1 MTNLTYKMNAVPER
15 IDQAKLDR
23 LAKLETATI
32 GHFYHF
38 GFADPA
44 IQSVLPGKIV
54 AATVTTLA
62 IPGLDSTL
70 LHHCLAEVGE
80 GYFMAVDR
88 LGDSKYACW
97 GGGVTRMAALKG
109 LAGACV
115 DGPHTDTAEIE
126 EQGFAMWSRGAS
138 PVTTRLYDTGG
149 GFNVP
154 VSIGGAA
161 VLPGYAVL
169 ADPSGVLFIAPEDLD
184 AVIEQ
189 GEAKTEAGRK
199 NEAKITAGTYLGEM
213 SGATRMVRAKTE
225 GQA

>member
-1 MTNLTYKMNAVPER
+1 MSNLTYKLNPMPAP
-15 IDQAKLDR
+15 IPQDKLDR

-38 GFADPA
+38 GFVSPA
-44 IQSVLPGKIV
+44 IQPVLPGKVV

-70 LHHCLAEVGE
+70 LHHALGQTGP

-88 LGDSKYACW
+88 LGDTKYACW
-97 GGGVTRMAALKG
+97 GGGVTRMAAMMG

-115 DGPHTDTAEIE
+115 DGPHTDTAEVE
-126 EQGFAMWSRGAS
+126 EQGFAIWSRGAS
-138 PVTTRLYDTGG
+138 PVTTRLYNTGG

-184 AVIEQ
+184 AVLAE
-189 GEAKTEAGRK
+189 GELKTERGRV
-199 NEAKITAGTYLGEM
+199 NEAKVSEGTYLGEL
-213 SGATRMVRAKTE
+213 SGASAMVRAKTS
-225 GQA
+225 GGA

>member
-1 MTNLTYKMNAVPER
+1 MSNLVYKINPMPEP
-15 IDQAKLDR
+15 IAQDKLDR

-32 GHFYHF
+32 GHFYHY
-38 GFADPA
+38 GFASPE
-44 IQSVLPGKIV
+44 IRPVLPGKVV
-54 AATVTTLA
+54 AATVATLA

-70 LHHCLAEVGE
+70 LHHCLSQVGP

-88 LGDSKYACW
+88 LGDRKYACW
-97 GGGVTRMAALKG
+97 GGGVTRMAALMK

-115 DGPHTDTAEIE
+115 DGPHTDTAEVV
-126 EQGFAMWSRGAS
+126 EQDFAMWSRGAS

-169 ADPSGVLFIAPEDLD
+169 ADESGVLFIAPEDLD
-184 AVIEQ
+184 EVIAVAE
-189 GEAKTEAGRK
+189 EKTERGRVSEEK
-199 NEAKITAGTYLGEM
+199 VTAGAHLGEL
-213 SGATRMVRAKTE
+213 SGASAMVRARV
-225 GQA
+225 AP

>member
-1 MTNLTYKMNAVPER
+1 MSNLVYKLNPMPER
-15 IDQAKLDR
+15 IPQEKLDR

-38 GFADPA
+38 GFAHPA
-44 IQSVLPGKIV
+44 IQPVLPGKVV
-54 AATVTTLA
+54 AATVATLA

-70 LHHCLAEVGE
+70 LHHCLSQTGP

-88 LGDSKYACW
+88 LGDTKYACW
-97 GGGVTRMAALKG
+97 GGGVTRMAAMMG

-115 DGPHTDTAEIE
+115 DGPHTDTAEVE
-126 EQGFAMWSRGAS
+126 EQGFPIWSRGPS
-138 PVTTRLYDTGG
+138 PVTTRLYDSGG
-149 GFNVP
+149 GFNIP

-184 AVIEQ
+184 EVLSQ
-189 GEAKTEAGRK
+189 GETKTERGRM
-199 NEAKITAGTYLGEM
+199 NEARITDGTHLGEM
-213 SGATRMVRAKTE
+213 SGATAMVAAKTA
-225 GQA
+225 G